1 MEPDTAI
8 KLIRRNCM
16 RLVVEED
23 SCRIY
28 HNLDNG
34 KIYKEKEPQYL
45 ECELDTAPAIE
56 FLINKY
62 PKYVTVEE
70 LPLSTVEEKVSYFFI
85 LPL

>member
-1 MEPDTAI
+1 
-8 KLIRRNCM
+8 M

-70 LPLSTVEEKVSYFFI
+70 LPLSTVEEKVGYF
-85 LPL
+85 LYLT